1 MLFKDAFKE
10 NGIEIFYTNND
21 FYYTLAYFAHK
32 DKATIMSSK
41 YDFLNKNKYCPK
53 TVCHNLSIQNNYD
66 GS

>member
-32 DKATIMSSK
+32 DKATIMSS
-41 YDFLNKNKYCPK
+41 
-53 TVCHNLSIQNNYD
+53 
-66 GS
+66 